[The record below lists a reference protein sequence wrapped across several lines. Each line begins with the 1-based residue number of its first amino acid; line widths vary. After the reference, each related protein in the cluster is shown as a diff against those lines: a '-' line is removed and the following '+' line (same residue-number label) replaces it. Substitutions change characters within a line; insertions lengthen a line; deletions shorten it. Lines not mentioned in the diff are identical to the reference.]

1 MTQLE
6 LIHLE
11 VRQDARLDDFRAPS
25 FYPILAALQKLI
37 DGDVHEL
44 FLYGDTSVGK
54 THFLSAA
61 HSHYSKKNSAIFV
74 SLGDLLADAD
84 VGALTGLEAFSLIVI
99 DDVHLVGQSYEWQEA
114 LFHLINRAN
123 AQKSKLLFASRTA
136 PSALGFSFVDLWTR
150 LNRFL
155 SFELPDGSLF
165 EDRQA
170 NLKSILRHK
179 GWQIPDE
186 IFAYLL
192 EQGPYRAG
200 DMLTVLNGITPLFN
214 YRYRAKLP
222 QKLLDDIKNAIHTQ
236 SLMVELSDL
245 GLPQNN
251 NLSLF

>member
-1 MTQLE
+1 MAQLD

-11 VRQDARLDDFRAPS
+11 VRQDARLEDFQAPS

-37 DGDVHEL
+37 DGNVHEL
-44 FLYGDTSVGK
+44 FVYGDTGVGK

-61 HSHYSKKNSAIFV
+61 HSHYSKTNSAIFV
-74 SLGDLLADAD
+74 SLGDFLADA
-84 VGALTGLEAFSLIVI
+84 GALTGLETFSLIVI

-150 LNRFL
+150 LNRSL
-155 SFELPDGSLF
+155 SLALPDGTLF
-165 EDRQA
+165 EDKQA
-170 NLKSILRHK
+170 ILKSILRHK

-192 EQGPYRAG
+192 EQGPCLAG
-200 DMLTVLNGITPLFN
+200 DMLKVLDAITPLFN
-214 YRYRAKLP
+214 YRYRGKLP
-222 QKLLDDIKNAIHTQ
+222 QKLLEEIKSAIHDQ

-245 GLPQNN
+245 GLPQHD